1 MIMEQECKAP
11 KPMLT
16 DEAFE
21 QVAGFFKVLSEP
33 LRLKILQALYEG
45 ERTVNQIME
54 ATEGNQANV
63 SKHLRVLLDAGLLSR
78 RKEGTNAYYRIA
90 DPLVFSL
97 CDSVCVRQQ
106 AYLEAQASHF
116 KDRVS

>member
-1 MIMEQECKAP
+1 MDDACKAP
-11 KPMLT
+11 KPQLS

-21 QVAGFFKVLSEP
+21 QIAGFFKVLAEP
-33 LRLKILQALYEG
+33 LRLKILHALYEG

-54 ATEGNQANV
+54 ATGGNQANV
-63 SKHLRVLLDAGLLSR
+63 SKHLRVLFDAGLLSR

-97 CDSVCVRQQ
+97 CDAVCVRQQ
-106 AYLEAQASHF
+106 AYLEAQASLF
-116 KDRVS
+116 KDRAS